1 MHVQFTEE
9 ELAVIDRR
17 PFAWRVREGSDPK
30 VAESVRRKLEA
41 VRTQRVGPDRRGG
54 GDAR

>member
-1 MHVQFTEE
+1 MHVRFTEE

-30 VAESVRRKLEA
+30 VAASAERKLEA
-41 VRTQRVGPDRRGG
+41 IRTQRVGPDRRGG
-54 GDAR
+54 GNAR

>member
-1 MHVQFTEE
+1 MHIRFTEE

-30 VAESVRRKLEA
+30 VAASAERKLEA
-41 VRTQRVGPDRRGG
+41 IRTQRIGPDRRGG
-54 GDAR
+54 TRAR

>member
-9 ELAVIDRR
+9 ELAAIDRR

-30 VAESVRRKLEA
+30 AAASAERKLEA
-41 VRTQRVGPDRRGG
+41 IRTQRVGPDRRGG
-54 GDAR
+54 RRAR